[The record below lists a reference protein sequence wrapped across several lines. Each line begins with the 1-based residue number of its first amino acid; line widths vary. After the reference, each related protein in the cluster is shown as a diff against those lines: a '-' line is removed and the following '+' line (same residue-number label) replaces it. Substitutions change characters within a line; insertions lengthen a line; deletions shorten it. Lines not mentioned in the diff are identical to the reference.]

1 MQLDQAIRHHLTV
14 SAISDQAKLL
24 EQLRSEGFQ
33 LTLSTLSRRLKRLQ
47 VRKQG
52 GVYRT
57 PMPERAIGA
66 VSLRKVAPCL
76 LILKTRPG
84 QAQALAVDLDQAGL
98 PTLGG
103 SVSGYDTIFVAP
115 KEASGLDELEGQ
127 VLDYLAGL

>member
-1 MQLDQAIRHHLTV
+1 MQLDQAIRHHLAS
-14 SAISDQAKLL
+14 SAISDQARLL
-24 EQLRSEGFQ
+24 ELLRQEGYQ

-57 PMPERAIGA
+57 PLPERAIGA
-66 VSLRKVAPCL
+66 VAMRKVAPCL

-84 QAQALAVDLDQAGL
+84 QAQALAVDMDQAGL
-98 PTLGG
+98 PSLGG

-115 KEASGLDELEGQ
+115 KEAAGLDELEAE

>member
-1 MQLDQAIRHHLTV
+1 MQLDQSIRHHLTTL
-14 SAISDQAKLL
+14 AISDQAHLL
-24 EQLRSEGFQ
+24 ELLRGEGFQ

-66 VSLRKVAPCL
+66 VALRKVAPCL
-76 LILKTRPG
+76 LILKTRAG

-98 PTLGG
+98 ASLGG

-115 KEASGLDELEGQ
+115 KEASSLDDLEAE